1 MPYPRSYL
9 YMFVVIAVIIGGFWP
24 TYFSVW
30 RDVPW
35 QFHAHG
41 IASSVWVLMVT
52 WQSWSAHRAL
62 QLHRAIGLTSLALF
76 PFLTGGLAAIIDVTA
91 KGFVAADD
99 PFRGA
104 NGGSLL
110 VIVLIAM
117 LAYLTLFYRALKFR
131 RTVWLHSGY
140 MLATP
145 LILFESAFH
154 RLMLWYVPGATD
166 PRMFLPGIS
175 IAMSVELIVIAAIW
189 FRHRTRAKPFVVAAG
204 FIAAQMIGMVMFKD
218 APPIIAVLVAIGR
231 APHALVVSIGFV
243 MGMLTSWAG
252 WVAGKP
258 LSSPPQVSELPE
270 PIAR

>member
-9 YMFVVIAVIIGGFWP
+9 YMLVVIAVIIGGFWP

-41 IASSVWVLMVT
+41 IASSLWVLMVT

-62 QLHRAIGLTSLALF
+62 RLHRTIGLTSLALF
-76 PFLTGGLAAIIDVTA
+76 PFLTGGLAAIIDITA

-99 PFRGA
+99 PIRVA

-110 VIVLIAM
+110 VIVLVAM
-117 LAYLTLFYRALKFR
+117 FAYLTLFYRALKFR

-189 FRHRTRAKPFVVAAG
+189 FRYRAKAKPFA
-204 FIAAQMIGMVMFKD
+204 IAAAFIVAQMLGMVLLKD
-218 APPIIAVLVAIGR
+218 APPVTAALVAMGR
-231 APHALVVSIGFV
+231 THDLFVVSVGFV

-258 LSSPPQVSELPE
+258 VSFPPKASELPE
-270 PIAR
+270 PIAS